1 MSILHPEI
9 EPYETG
15 LLDVGDGQRLYWEVC
30 GNPDGQPALVLHG
43 GPGSGCTAGAR
54 RMFDPAA
61 FRIVLFDQRQCG
73 RSTPHASG
81 PDVDLSVNTTAHL
94 LGDIEAL
101 RAHLGIERWLVVGSS
116 WGSVLGLAYA
126 QTHPERVSALVLSH
140 LGGSRHADI
149 AWLYH
154 GVGRYFPEAW
164 ARFRAGAGASDP
176 HADLIEAYHRL
187 LAHPD
192 PAVRE
197 KAARDWCD
205 WEAAVISID
214 PNHTRPARYDDPRFR
229 MAFARIV
236 THYFARRC
244 WLEDGQLLRDAG
256 RLGGLPGAI
265 VCGRLDLG
273 SPIEGAWL
281 LHEAWPGSAL
291 SIVENAGH
299 ETSTPGMMD
308 TILAA
313 IDRFASVS
321 G

>member
-1 MSILHPEI
+1 MPILHPEI
-9 EPYETG
+9 EPCETG
-15 LLDVGDGQRLYWEVC
+15 LLDVGDGQRLYWEAC
-30 GNPDGQPALVLHG
+30 GNPNGKAAVVLHG
-43 GPGSGCTAGAR
+43 GPGSGCTPGAR
-54 RMFDPAA
+54 RMFDPAV

-73 RSTPHASG
+73 RSTPHASD
-81 PDVDLSVNTTAHL
+81 PEVDLGVNTTARL
-94 LGDIEAL
+94 LRDIEAL
-101 RAHLGIERWLVVGSS
+101 RVHLGIEHWLVVGSS

-126 QTHPERVSALVLSH
+126 QAHPSRVSALVLSH

-164 ARFRAGAGASDP
+164 ARFRAGAGISDP
-176 HADLIEAYHRL
+176 QADLIEAYHRL

-192 PAVRE
+192 PTVRE

-214 PNHTRPARYDDPRFR
+214 PNHPRPARYDDPRFR

-236 THYFARRC
+236 THYFTHRC
-244 WLEDGQLLRDAG
+244 WLEDGQLLRDAA
-256 RLGGLPGAI
+256 RLGSLPGAI

-273 SPIEGAWL
+273 SPIEGAWQ
-281 LHEAWPGSAL
+281 LHRAWPGSTL

-299 ETSTPGMMD
+299 ETSTPGMME

-313 IDRFASVS
+313 IDRFARA